1 MEAMGQGMEAETR
14 LMEAIGSLKNR
25 LEKNPALMLEG
36 APEAETLSMAQMI
49 ECLPA
54 EMWRRIDGEGYVET
68 LEEIATWGKM
78 TLVVHTPDIVL
89 EFSGGFPPGKLGH
102 GFYNLMGESG
112 LHGHLRPG
120 NCGGIYLVKRPF
132 MGRPSAS
139 LQFVN
144 TSGAVIFKVYLGR
157 GEDKEIFPHQIA
169 AMEALG
175 EKYAGGA

>member
-1 MEAMGQGMEAETR
+1 MEAEIEAGTRAMEAME
-14 LMEAIGSLKNR
+14 SLKNR

-36 APEAETLSMAQMI
+36 VPEAEMLSMAQMI

-54 EMWRRIDGEGYVET
+54 GMWQRIDGERYVET

-78 TLVVHTPDIVL
+78 TLVVHTSDIVL
-89 EFSGGFPPGKLGH
+89 EFSGDFPSGKLGH
-102 GFYNLMGESG
+102 GFYNLMGENG

-144 TSGAVIFKVYLGR
+144 TGGAIMFKVYLGR
-157 GEDKEIFPHQIA
+157 GEDKEIFPRQIA

-175 EKYAGGA
+175 EKYAKSA